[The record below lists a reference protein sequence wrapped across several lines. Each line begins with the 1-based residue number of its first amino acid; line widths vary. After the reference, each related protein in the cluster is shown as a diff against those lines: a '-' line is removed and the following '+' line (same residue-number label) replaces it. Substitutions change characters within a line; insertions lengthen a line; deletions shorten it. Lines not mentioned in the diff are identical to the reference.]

1 MDGNVQMN
9 FDPMTGEPLKPAAEP
24 AAAEPAAAEP
34 VAAEPTAA
42 EPVAAEPAAAE
53 PVATEPVAAEPV
65 TQPVTQPAPQP
76 VYTEPAPQPVYAQPV
91 YTQPAAQPVYVQP
104 VYVQQPAPQPAATNE
119 VVYPG
124 KEIVGLVFGIFSLI
138 NGICGLAIVIPIYG
152 WIFGGICAVSG
163 IIYAIVAKSQWGTIK
178 KNATSYSSKIKTG
191 NGLATAGLIISIL
204 AIVIGIIVLILFILV
219 AALGV
224 GGSILDSLGYSF

>member
-9 FDPMTGEPLKPAAEP
+9 FDPMTGEPLNP
-24 AAAEPAAAEP
+24 AAAP
-34 VAAEPTAA
+34 VAA
-42 EPVAAEPAAAE
+42 EPVAAEPAVAE
-53 PVATEPVAAEPV
+53 PVATEPVAAEPIAAE
-65 TQPVTQPAPQP
+65 PVTQPAPQP

-119 VVYPG
+119 VV
-124 KEIVGLVFGIFSLI
+124 LI

-178 KNATSYSSKIKTG
+178 KNATSYTSKIKTG

>member
-24 AAAEPAAAEP
+24 EAAEP
-34 VAAEPTAA
+34 V
-42 EPVAAEPAAAE
+42 VA
-53 PVATEPVAAEPV
+53 EPVAAEPV
-65 TQPVTQPAPQP
+65 TQPV
-76 VYTEPAPQPVYAQPV
+76 YSEPAPQPVYAQPV

>member
-9 FDPMTGEPLKPAAEP
+9 FDPMTGEPLKPAA
-24 AAAEPAAAEP
+24 
-34 VAAEPTAA
+34 A

-53 PVATEPVAAEPV
+53 SVATEPVAAEPVAAEPV

-178 KNATSYSSKIKTG
+178 KNATSYTNKIKTG